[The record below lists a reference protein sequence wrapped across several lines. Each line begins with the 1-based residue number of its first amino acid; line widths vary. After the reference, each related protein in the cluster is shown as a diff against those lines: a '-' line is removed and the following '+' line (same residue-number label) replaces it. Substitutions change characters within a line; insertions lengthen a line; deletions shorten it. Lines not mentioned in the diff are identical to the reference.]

1 MFLVYSQDNCVAC
14 ESLKKKFTSQNIPF
28 TEVKIGRDI
37 TVEEF
42 KFLYPNVR
50 TVPYTVVT
58 ES

>member
-1 MFLVYSQDNCVAC
+1 MLVYSQDNCVAC
-14 ESLKKKFTSQNIPF
+14 ESLKKKLTSQNIPF
-28 TEVKIGRDI
+28 TEVKLGRDI